1 MATVA
6 KFGIGGIFMHR
17 KTKRAFLVSL
27 AVALCLSTVSYASP
41 ATDSV
46 SANKPVTKQSISE
59 TKQIT
64 GLVIDARG
72 LGLQR
77 AMSPNI
83 IDTNGRVLNA
93 FPPFDVN
100 WVTKNGAVEYYTDA
114 TYAEVANGHS
124 RAGKDFIMIKAV
136 SVRDFG
142 RNVVISADD
151 ANKLLDTKGVIYNSK
166 KCNVVFLQ

>member
-1 MATVA
+1 MY
-6 KFGIGGIFMHR
+6 R

-41 ATDSV
+41 ATDSA
-46 SANKPVTKQSISE
+46 SANKPATQQSISE

-93 FPPFDVN
+93 FPPFDVD
-100 WVTKNGAVEYYTDA
+100 WITKNGAVEYYTDA
-114 TYAEVANGHS
+114 TYAEVVSGKS
-124 RAGKDFIMIKAV
+124 RAGKNYIMLEAV

-151 ANKLLDTKGVIYNSK
+151 ANKLLGTKGIIYNTK

>member
-1 MATVA
+1 MNAVA
-6 KFGIGGIFMHR
+6 KYGIGGFIMHR
-17 KTKRAFLVSL
+17 KTKLAFLFSL
-27 AVALCLSTVSYASP
+27 ALVLCLSSIVYASP
-41 ATDSV
+41 A
-46 SANKPVTKQSISE
+46 SATN
-59 TKQIT
+59 QIT

-72 LGLQR
+72 LGLER